1 MTGQHA
7 PAESE
12 RTPQKGWMPMNHSEP
27 RAVTAHTQPPLP
39 RAQRAL
45 VQPVLEGTLVGLAA
59 MLVGVVM
66 LGLWWLP
73 ASSDRLLRHTSEQL
87 AGQQAAVGGAHV
99 RRPVRWPCR
108 VPDSAVNHN

>member
-7 PAESE
+7 PAESD
-12 RTPQKGWMPMNHSEP
+12 RTPQKGCMPRNRSGP
-27 RAVTAHTQPPLP
+27 RAVTARTQPPLP

-87 AGQQAAVGGAHV
+87 RSEERRVGKGCGAGWGLERGA
-99 RRPVRWPCR
+99 RR
-108 VPDSAVNHN
+108 